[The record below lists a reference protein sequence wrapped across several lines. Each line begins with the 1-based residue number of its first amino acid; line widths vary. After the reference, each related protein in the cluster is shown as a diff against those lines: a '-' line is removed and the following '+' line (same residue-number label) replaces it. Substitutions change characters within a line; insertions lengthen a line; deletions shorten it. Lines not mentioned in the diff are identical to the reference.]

1 VGTIQYLSVGI
12 IDSKWSVEIRG
23 ITMRCGEAKREL
35 SVSRGERSAELGAH
49 LAHCE
54 SCAAWAE
61 SCERFDALWDATR
74 PVATDQA
81 FASVW
86 NRVTSAGS
94 SRPARAA
101 WLRFAPRVLAGTAA
115 IAAAA
120 LFFVFVAFHSDRHV
134 GVGGFADSHQA
145 RPEIVRLVLLEEGQ
159 TPIIDLE
166 KHEVTRV
173 NSDDDDSLAVNLDE
187 PKLSSIDNL
196 VLFNAFEAMA
206 Q

>member
-1 VGTIQYLSVGI
+1 
-12 IDSKWSVEIRG
+12 
-23 ITMRCGEAKREL
+23 MRCGDAKREL
-35 SVSRGERSAELGAH
+35 SVSREERSAELGAH
-49 LAHCE
+49 LAQCA

-74 PVATDQA
+74 PLATDQA
-81 FASVW
+81 FHSVW
-86 NRVTSAGS
+86 NRVMSTRT
-94 SRPARAA
+94 SRPVRSI
-101 WLRFAPRVLAGTAA
+101 WLRSAPRVLAGTAA

-120 LFFVFVAFHSDRHV
+120 LFFVFVAFRSDRP
-134 GVGGFADSHQA
+134 VGGIGSIADA
-145 RPEIVRLVLLEEGQ
+145 NRTRPAVVRLVLLEEGQ

>member
-1 VGTIQYLSVGI
+1 
-12 IDSKWSVEIRG
+12 
-23 ITMRCGEAKREL
+23 MRCGDAKREL
-35 SVSRGERSAELGAH
+35 SVSREDRSAELGAH
-49 LAHCE
+49 LARCS

-61 SCERFDALWDATR
+61 SCDSFDALWEMTR
-74 PVATDQA
+74 PVATDEA
-81 FASVW
+81 FHAVW
-86 NRVTSAGS
+86 NRVMSTRTSRS
-94 SRPARAA
+94 VRPT
-101 WLRFAPRVLAGTAA
+101 WLRSSARVLAGTTA

-120 LFFVFVAFHSDRHV
+120 LFFVFVSFHSDRP
-134 GVGGFADSHQA
+134 VGGIGSIADA
-145 RPEIVRLVLLEEGQ
+145 DRTRPAVVRLVLLEEGQ